1 MGAQRP
7 QFDSHRFVKRL
18 TLAGLSEEVAEILAD
33 EHTNLIVPQD
43 VATKGDVVAVKTDV
57 AAVKTDVAAVKTDV
71 AAVKTDVA
79 AVKTDV
85 AAVKANVAAVKANVA
100 AVKANVAAVETR
112 VAAVETRVAAVDSK
126 VDALAMDLD
135 TVKSRMATKEELH
148 REIAASEQRLRN
160 AILEVKVSLIK
171 WMFTSMM
178 VFSGIVIAAMTAL
191 R

>member
-43 VATKGDVVAVKTDV
+43 VATKGDV
-57 AAVKTDVAAVKTDV
+57 
-71 AAVKTDVA
+71 
-79 AVKTDV
+79 
-85 AAVKANVAAVKANVA
+85 
-100 AVKANVAAVETR
+100 AAVETR
-112 VAAVETRVAAVDSK
+112 VAAVETRVAAVETDVAAVRTRVAAVDLK
-126 VDALAMDLD
+126 VDALATDLD
-135 TVKSRMATKEELH
+135 SVKSRMATKEELH

-160 AILEVKVSLIK
+160 AILETKVSLIK
-171 WMFTSMM
+171 WMITSMM

>member
-18 TLAGLSEEVAEILAD
+18 TQAGLSEEVAEILAD

-43 VATKGDVVAVKTDV
+43 VATKGDV
-57 AAVKTDVAAVKTDV
+57 AAVD
-71 AAVKTDVA
+71 
-79 AVKTDV
+79 
-85 AAVKANVAAVKANVA
+85 
-100 AVKANVAAVETR
+100 TR
-112 VAAVETRVAAVDSK
+112 VAAVETDVAAVNSK
-126 VDALAMDLD
+126 VDALATDLD
-135 TVKSRMATKEELH
+135 SVKSRMATKEELH

-160 AILEVKVSLIK
+160 AILEAKVSLIK
-171 WMFTSMM
+171 WMITSMM

>member
-1 MGAQRP
+1 MDAQRP

-43 VATKGDVVAVKTDV
+43 VATQGDV
-57 AAVKTDVAAVKTDV
+57 AAVKTDVAAV
-71 AAVKTDVA
+71 
-79 AVKTDV
+79 
-85 AAVKANVAAVKANVA
+85 
-100 AVKANVAAVETR
+100 
-112 VAAVETRVAAVDSK
+112 DSK
-126 VDALAMDLD
+126 VDALATDLD

-160 AILEVKVSLIK
+160 AILEAKVSLIK
-171 WMFTSMM
+171 WMITSMM

>member
-33 EHTNLIVPQD
+33 EHTNLIVPRD
-43 VATKGDVVAVKTDV
+43 VATKGDVAAVETRV

-71 AAVKTDVA
+71 AAV
-79 AVKTDV
+79 
-85 AAVKANVAAVKANVA
+85 
-100 AVKANVAAVETR
+100 ETR
-112 VAAVETRVAAVDSK
+112 VAAVETDVAAVRTRVAAVDLK
-126 VDALAMDLD
+126 VDALATDLD
-135 TVKSRMATKEELH
+135 SVKSRMATKEELH

-160 AILEVKVSLIK
+160 AILETKVSLIK
-171 WMFTSMM
+171 WMITSMM

>member
-1 MGAQRP
+1 MDAQRP
-7 QFDSHRFVKRL
+7 QFDSYRFVKRL

-43 VATKGDVVAVKTDV
+43 VATQGDV
-57 AAVKTDVAAVKTDV
+57 AAVKTDVAAVKANV

-85 AAVKANVAAVKANVA
+85 AAVKANVAAV
-100 AVKANVAAVETR
+100 ETR
-112 VAAVETRVAAVDSK
+112 VAAVETHVAAVDSK
-126 VDALAMDLD
+126 VDALATDLD

-160 AILEVKVSLIK
+160 AILEAKVSLIK
-171 WMFTSMM
+171 WMITSMM

>member
-43 VATKGDVVAVKTDV
+43 VATQGDV
-57 AAVKTDVAAVKTDV
+57 AAVKTD
-71 AAVKTDVA
+71 
-79 AVKTDV
+79 
-85 AAVKANVAAVKANVA
+85 VAAVKANVA

-112 VAAVETRVAAVDSK
+112 VAAVETHVAAVDSK
-126 VDALAMDLD
+126 VDALATDLD

-160 AILEVKVSLIK
+160 AILEAKVSLIK
-171 WMFTSMM
+171 WMITSMM